1 MRWLIPPAS
10 LDDVVISVDGL
21 LANFSDNL
29 KKEEA
34 LLVVAGYVLRTVLLV
49 PYGMLIFFVSAVRES
64 DTPCVGAFD
73 NSQEIVQPTNLA
85 AASPTEA
92 VENLLGVFN

>member
-34 LLVVAGYVLRTVLLV
+34 LLVLASYVLRTVLLV
-49 PYGMLIFFVSAVRES
+49 PYGMLIFFVSAVRGE
-64 DTPCVGAFD
+64 
-73 NSQEIVQPTNLA
+73 
-85 AASPTEA
+85 
-92 VENLLGVFN
+92 